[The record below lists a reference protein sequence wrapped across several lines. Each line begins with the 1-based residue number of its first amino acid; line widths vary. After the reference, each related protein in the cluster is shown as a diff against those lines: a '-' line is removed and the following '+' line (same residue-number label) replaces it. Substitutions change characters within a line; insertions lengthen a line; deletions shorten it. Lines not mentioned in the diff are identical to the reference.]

1 MELLSSLMLVILY
14 IISVHI
20 LGQRTDSS
28 AAGSIVF
35 NQIYKFRQID
45 NSWINK
51 DQLWYLEN
59 SLIYCWI
66 SEPSPIKILK
76 VFTKTIIFIFD
87 TLYPRPCT

>member
-51 DQLWYLEN
+51 D
-59 SLIYCWI
+59 
-66 SEPSPIKILK
+66 
-76 VFTKTIIFIFD
+76 
-87 TLYPRPCT
+87 